1 MPGSV
6 RHQPA
11 RREIHQADGMVESP
25 TTAHRGHMTITTE
38 TIPTH
43 PEPGPSTPA
52 PTRHRPVQIA
62 PETFVIQAT
71 HGEGV
76 QPMAVHLN
84 AMVIRGSEPVVVD
97 TGAPVNRDQYLEDLF
112 SIVDP
117 DEVRWVF
124 ISHDDADH
132 HGNLHEVM
140 DACPNAVLVASWF
153 LCERLAGERL
163 DVPPSR
169 WMWVGDG
176 ETFDA
181 GDRTLVAV
189 RPPLYDSPTTR
200 GLFDPSTGVYWASD
214 AYATPVERGT
224 AMVSDL
230 DPGFWAEGFAA
241 FQAWNSPW
249 VSMLESSAFVKAC
262 RRIEDLGV
270 RSIAT
275 CHGPT
280 IGEESL
286 DRAFEMMRAMPHVD
300 APPQPGQPVLEEIIA
315 SIVGGQSA

>member
-1 MPGSV
+1 MSITTPPITV
-6 RHQPA
+6 PA
-11 RREIHQADGMVESP
+11 RH
-25 TTAHRGHMTITTE
+25 H
-38 TIPTH
+38 
-43 PEPGPSTPA
+43 
-52 PTRHRPVQIA
+52 PVQIA

-76 QPMAVHLN
+76 APTAVHLN
-84 AMVIRGSEPVVVD
+84 AMVIRGSEPIVVD

-112 SIVDP
+112 SIVEPED
-117 DEVRWVF
+117 VRWVF

-132 HGNLHEVM
+132 YGNLHEVM
-140 DACPNAVLVASWF
+140 AACPNATLVANWF
-153 LCERLAGERL
+153 FCERVATERL
-163 DVPPSR
+163 EIPPFR
-169 WMWVGDG
+169 WQWVGDG

-200 GLFDPSTGVYWASD
+200 GLFDPTTGVYWASD

-230 DPGFWAEGFAA
+230 DPDFWTEGFTA

-249 VSMLESSAFVKAC
+249 VSMLESQAFGAAC
-262 RRIEDLGV
+262 GRIEDLGV
-270 RSIAT
+270 TAIGT

-280 IGEESL
+280 IGPESL
-286 DRAFEMMRAMPHVD
+286 PRAFEMMRAMPHVD
-300 APPQPGQPVLEEIIA
+300 APPQPGQPVLDGIIA
-315 SIVGGQSA
+315 SILN